1 MSDLDDRCLGVVPA
15 FDQLLAGPHPLT
27 VVQIAAGNTPNLM
40 FSSTNVMSRDT
51 VLRCLGTLLIRS
63 SPASHVVGDATITV
77 PLHRICKVWCPDM
90 PAAVAGGGTP

>member
-40 FSSTNVMSRDT
+40 FSSTKV
-51 VLRCLGTLLIRS
+51 S
-63 SPASHVVGDATITV
+63 SQVEAPSVPKLATIRPHGSDFV
-77 PLHRICKVWCPDM
+77 IS
-90 PAAVAGGGTP
+90 GGLM